1 MLKNISLTTLKS
13 FEAAARHGA
22 FRAAAQELNIHPS
35 AVSHAIMKLE
45 ESLGTPLFERD
56 GRSVRLTPSGEMLM
70 RYVGTAFDELRR
82 GMEIVSNRKVT
93 LLRLHSAPSFAAQW
107 LTPRLSDFLA
117 KNPDIEVR
125 LASSTDYAR
134 FSNDDFDIDIV
145 YGPPRVEGLH
155 VIPLGDEVV
164 TPLCAPALAKTI
176 KSPND
181 LLGQVLIQS
190 EVKRVQWPAWF
201 EANGMRVP
209 TPHGMRFDRS
219 FLAISAAVSGLGVA
233 LESTRLA
240 ERELQN
246 GTLVRPLADPA
257 QEIRYIGHY
266 LCYPK
271 AMRQRSTVLAF
282 AGWLLSEL
290 GIDPKSAT

>member
-1 MLKNISLTTLKS
+1 MLKDVSLTTVKA
-13 FEAAARHGA
+13 FEAAARHGS
-22 FRAAAQELNIHPS
+22 FRAAAQELNLSPS

-45 ESLGTPLFERD
+45 QSLGTPLFERD
-56 GRSVRLTPSGEMLM
+56 GRSVRLTPGGELLM

-82 GMEIVSNRKVT
+82 GMEVVSNRRVT

-117 KNPDIEVR
+117 KHPDIEVR
-125 LASSTDYAR
+125 LAASTDYAR
-134 FSNDDFDIDIV
+134 FSNDDFDIDIT

-155 VIPLGDEVV
+155 VIPLGEEVV
-164 TPLCAPALAKTI
+164 TPLCSPRMASAIT
-176 KSPND
+176 SPND

-219 FLAISAAVSGLGVA
+219 FLAISAAVSGLGIA
-233 LESTRLA
+233 LESIRLA
-240 ERELQN
+240 ERELEQ
-246 GTLVRPLADPA
+246 GSLVRPLADPA

-271 AMRQRSTVLAF
+271 AMRQRATVLAF
-282 AGWLLSEL
+282 AKWLLEQL
-290 GIDPKSAT
+290 GIDSTNAT

>member
-1 MLKNISLTTLKS
+1 MLKDVSLTTVKA
-13 FEAAARHGA
+13 FEAAARHGS
-22 FRAAAQELNIHPS
+22 FRSAAQELNLSPS

-45 ESLGTPLFERD
+45 ASLGVPLFERD
-56 GRSVRLTPSGEMLM
+56 GRTVRLSPGGEMLM

-82 GMEIVSNRKVT
+82 GMETVSNRKVT
-93 LLRLHSAPSFAAQW
+93 FLRLHSAPSFAANW
-107 LTPRLSDFLA
+107 LTPRLADFLA
-117 KNPDIEVR
+117 KHPDIEVR
-125 LASSTDYAR
+125 LAASTDYAR

-155 VIPLGDEVV
+155 VIPLGEEVV
-164 TPLCAPALAKTI
+164 APLCTPEMAKTI
-176 KSPND
+176 RSSSD
-181 LLGQVLIQS
+181 LLGKVLIQS

-219 FLAISAAVSGLGVA
+219 FLAITAAVGGLGVA

-240 ERELQN
+240 ERELEN
-246 GTLVRPLADPA
+246 GTLVRPLTGAA
-257 QEIRYIGHY
+257 QEIRYVGHY

-271 AMRQRSTVLAF
+271 AMRQRATVIAF
-282 AGWLLSEL
+282 SKWLLKQL
-290 GIDPKSAT
+290 GIDSKNAL